1 MHEIDFLP
9 VGDVGR
15 SGDAIAMRFT
25 RPDTG
30 GQAVVV
36 IDAGFQ
42 DDGEALV
49 DHIQKYYVTAV
60 VDLAILTHPDGDHI
74 GGMGEVI
81 RGLTVK
87 QLWLHDIGAR
97 GGASLPAAAAVDE
110 LINVAT
116 ENGTDVCEAWSGAS
130 DFGGA
135 ITILGPT
142 KAYYEQL
149 VQEQVVEKSTAAKA
163 GAALLEAARS
173 LADRVATALGVE
185 IPFEA
190 KDVNPRNNSSMI
202 VLAKL
207 SDGTQLFTA
216 DAGVPALEAAW
227 DYAESAG
234 LAAIPTM
241 LQVPHHGSRRN
252 CSSAWLDR
260 LLGLAGQ
267 DEVRS
272 AIVSCVEASDKHPS
286 GKVVNAHTRRGCRV
300 VATAGMA
307 VCSREGIGGRPGWT
321 PVAPLG
327 PMIEEDD

>member
-1 MHEIDFLP
+1 
-9 VGDVGR
+9 
-15 SGDAIAMRFT
+15 MRFT

-30 GQAVVV
+30 AQVIVV
-36 IDAGFQ
+36 IDAGYK

-49 DHIQKYYVTAV
+49 LHIKAYYGTDA

-81 RGLTVK
+81 RGLSVR

-97 GGASLPAAAAVDE
+97 GGSSLPAAAAVDE
-110 LINVAT
+110 LMNVAA
-116 ENGTDVCEAWSGAS
+116 EHGTDVFEAWSGAS
-130 DFGGA
+130 EFGGA

-142 KAYYEQL
+142 KTYYEQL
-149 VQEQVVEKSTAAKA
+149 VKEQVEEKSTAAKA

-190 KDVNPRNNSSMI
+190 KDVNPRNNSSML
-202 VLAKL
+202 VLAKFG
-207 SDGTQLFTA
+207 DGTQLFTA

-234 LAAIPTM
+234 LASTPTM
-241 LQVPHHGSRRN
+241 VQIAHHGSRRN

-260 LLGLAGQ
+260 LLGTPGQ
-267 DEVRS
+267 VEVR
-272 AIVSCVEASDKHPS
+272 
-286 GKVVNAHTRRGCRV
+286 
-300 VATAGMA
+300 TA
-307 VCSREGIGGRPGWT
+307 IGG
-321 PVAPLG
+321 LK
-327 PMIEEDD
+327 